1 LSPHIKKIVKL
12 ASLVFAVLIIIS
24 ISLAYFYYLDL
35 KKILV
40 AKLSDK
46 STALIGQKVDIGD
59 LSFSPSAGMNLYD
72 IVIENPK
79 DFSRGQLLKIKRL
92 YLKIKL
98 DELFRARFHFENITV
113 YSPEL
118 SVMTDRN
125 GRFNISEKL
134 KEFFERKTTISY
146 QVDEFNIESGI
157 IEFDKD
163 KISNPPSPP
172 FTEGGKGGFSGN
184 EFRTTDLNLVIKN
197 LSSSPGT
204 KTLIDA
210 VTSYTGQNKI
220 SIQGWAYLKDE
231 PRKFNVSVSTADIPL
246 SGFQDILG
254 RYKINTETA
263 KIGMSLD
270 AEGDTEAGVSCRVVF
285 RIKDAGIAYLNRQ
298 IKHIQLSMDAFLSV
312 RDNSILVRDLSLNS
326 GDSLSVRLKAAVT
339 GIKKSPAYTA
349 EMRIKRAD
357 LSVFDLMKDITASG
371 IITSDTI
378 HLKGEFSKSLPEIS
392 GSFFVRAAALK
403 RADGRSI
410 LKNASLNLKV
420 TGDGRNLG
428 CTADAGAGKLSLK
441 LSGNI
446 KRVMEKNREIEI
458 RMNLPQTTITD
469 IRNSFWGVF
478 PDSLLYAG
486 LDGSISSNV
495 LISNRYNDLKVNGE
509 LAIKDLMISGENG
522 EYSVGPVKGV
532 IPVAYSKGAHNS
544 EEMSMSSFE
553 RSEFNT
559 LVESYR
565 KEISGTDFTRI
576 TVGSL
581 NYGFRLL
588 EDINIQLKQKGSS
601 LNIGHFSG
609 NIFGG
614 RIDGSAMIDISNGL
628 SYRAGFVLKGLS
640 LTELCNGIEP
650 IKGYISGKV
659 DGIGIF
665 KGTAAGLSRLA
676 GKADFWTYSAGTE
689 ETKISKDFLQKL
701 GGVSLKAYLGDR
713 KFDKGVMSLYLQ
725 NGFVTFEELEISNR
739 NFLGIT
745 DLSVK
750 VAPFNN
756 RIAIDHLMSSITE
769 AAQRAQKK

>member
-1 LSPHIKKIVKL
+1 MSPHIKKIVKL
-12 ASLVFAVLIIIS
+12 TSLVFGVLIIIS
-24 ISLAYFYYLDL
+24 ISFAYFYYLDL

-46 STALIGQKVDIGD
+46 STAFIGQRVDIGD
-59 LSFSPSAGMNLYD
+59 LSFSPSAGMNFYD
-72 IVIENPK
+72 IVIENPT
-79 DFSRGQLLKIKRL
+79 DFGPGRLLKIKKL
-92 YLKIKL
+92 YLKMKL
-98 DELFRARFHFENITV
+98 SELFRARFHFENITV

-118 SVMTDRN
+118 TVMRDRN
-125 GRFNISEKL
+125 GRFNISDKL

-157 IEFDKD
+157 IEFNKD
-163 KISNPPSPP
+163 KKYRNDSVTVN
-172 FTEGGKGGFSGN
+172 
-184 EFRTTDLNLVIKN
+184 IKN
-197 LSSSPGT
+197 LSSSSGT

-210 VTSYTGQNKI
+210 VTAYAGKNKI
-220 SIQGWAYLKDE
+220 SIKGWAYLKDE
-231 PRKFNVSVSTADIPL
+231 PKKFNVSVSTADIPL

-270 AEGDTEAGVSCRVVF
+270 AEGDTEAGVSCRAVF
-285 RIKDAGIAYLNRQ
+285 RIKDAGIAYLDQQ
-298 IKHIQLSMDAFLSV
+298 IKHVQLSMDAFLSM

-326 GDSLSVRLKAAVT
+326 GNSLSVQLKAAVT

-378 HLKGEFSKSLPEIS
+378 YLKGEFSKSLPEIS

-403 RADGRSI
+403 RADGRNI

-441 LSGNI
+441 LSGKI
-446 KRVMEKNREIEI
+446 KRVMEKNREFEI

-469 IRNSFWGVF
+469 IRNSFWDVF

-486 LDGSISSNV
+486 LDGSISSNA
-495 LISNRYNDLKVNGE
+495 LIRYRYNDLKVNGE
-509 LAIKDLMISGENG
+509 IRLKDILLQGENG

-532 IPVAYSKGAHNS
+532 IPIVYSKRANKP
-544 EEMSMSSFE
+544 EEMGMPSFE
-553 RSEFNT
+553 RPEFNT

-565 KEISGTDFTRI
+565 KETSGPDFTRI

-581 NYGFRLL
+581 SYGFRLL
-588 EDINIQLKQKGSS
+588 EDMNMRLKQKGSS

-614 RIDGSAMIDISNGL
+614 RIDGSAVIDISKGL

-650 IKGYISGKV
+650 IRGYISGKV
-659 DGIGIF
+659 DGIGMF
-665 KGTAAGLSRLA
+665 KGAGAGLSRFA
-676 GKADFWTYSAGTE
+676 GKADFWTYSTGTE
-689 ETKISKDFLQKL
+689 KTKISRDFLQRL

-725 NGFVTFEELEISNR
+725 NGFVTFKELEISHR

-750 VAPFNN
+750 VAPFSN
-756 RIAIDHLMSSITE
+756 RISIDHLMWSVTE